1 MPAQIALDHDLD
13 FVPPAV
19 PMFADIIAS
28 IAEQESLSA
37 TRRRDLVSGLRRVA
51 RALGRDPQNVPCY
64 APWLQPRLSRISPAA
79 IGLSPKAWQNA
90 VSDARAALVHAGI
103 VPRRQHDKTDL
114 SDDWRGLWQTV
125 LKSCDRS
132 VSAALGR
139 FVYFLNRRGVAPQHV
154 TMADAIAYREALRHH
169 EISKSPE
176 VAYRAAVN
184 SWNLAVKRIE
194 GWPGIT
200 LHLPSR
206 VRRKTLPEAGFLQ
219 CFIAEVDALMQTL
232 TRPDPLADQGRVRAL
247 RPQTVKV
254 YRIRL
259 LRFASELVRSG
270 VAAEEIIS
278 VSILLEPEMAERGLR
293 QMLLDT
299 DGQISPTISETAS
312 LLRNLSRTTQQPL
325 SSQERV
331 AELARKLA
339 LPPRRGMTSKNRHRL
354 RVLQD
359 KGTLERLLWLPEK
372 LFARFSGKRSNT
384 TAALA
389 REDAVAIAILLY
401 CPVRANNLARI
412 NVEHNLQRP
421 GDRRVYLVI
430 TEGET
435 KNRRPLEF
443 ELPPLVV
450 RLIDRHLATRCPELC
465 PHGTQWLFPRRDGTG
480 PVLASQLA
488 GRISGRIRKETGI
501 EMHTHLFRHLA
512 VMNWLNANPGSYE
525 AARRLLGHSEL
536 SHTIN
541 LYSGL
546 EVSTATRAFAD
557 LVTARMEGRP

>member
-1 MPAQIALDHDLD
+1 M
-13 FVPPAV
+13 
-19 PMFADIIAS
+19 
-28 IAEQESLSA
+28 
-37 TRRRDLVSGLRRVA
+37 
-51 RALGRDPQNVPCY
+51 
-64 APWLQPRLSRISPAA
+64 
-79 IGLSPKAWQNA
+79 
-90 VSDARAALVHAGI
+90 
-103 VPRRQHDKTDL
+103 
-114 SDDWRGLWQTV
+114 
-125 LKSCDRS
+125 
-132 VSAALGR
+132 
-139 FVYFLNRRGVAPQHV
+139 
-154 TMADAIAYREALRHH
+154 
-169 EISKSPE
+169 
-176 VAYRAAVN
+176 
-184 SWNLAVKRIE
+184 
-194 GWPGIT
+194 
-200 LHLPSR
+200 
-206 VRRKTLPEAGFLQ
+206 
-219 CFIAEVDALMQTL
+219 
-232 TRPDPLADQGRVRAL
+232 
-247 RPQTVKV
+247 
-254 YRIRL
+254 
-259 LRFASELVRSG
+259 
-270 VAAEEIIS
+270 
-278 VSILLEPEMAERGLR
+278 
-293 QMLLDT
+293 
-299 DGQISPTISETAS
+299 
-312 LLRNLSRTTQQPL
+312 
-325 SSQERV
+325 
-331 AELARKLA
+331 
-339 LPPRRGMTSKNRHRL
+339 
-354 RVLQD
+354 
-359 KGTLERLLWLPEK
+359 
-372 LFARFSGKRSNT
+372 
-384 TAALA
+384 
-389 REDAVAIAILLY
+389 AIAILLY